1 MLAAPDLDAFAEFL
15 SVPVGTLG
23 AADTQAL
30 KQSAFLLQLLSGCS
44 DYPTADPCKTLFDNA
59 IMDMANW
66 MKNTLPFVA
75 VVSSPFQSETIGSYS
90 YSKNFRN
97 ILLTGLRGGDPTTGV
112 LWFDLAVSECGCG
125 SAEDSLMGSGGI
137 TVFEHEDV
145 FTATDGRRWVLGP
158 AETIGFGPEAGFEL
172 VSDL

>member
-15 SVPVGTLG
+15 TVPVGTLG

-44 DYPTADPCKTLFDNA
+44 DYPTDETCKTLFDNA

-75 VVSSPFQSETIGSYS
+75 AAAGPFQSETIGSYS

-97 ILLTGLRGGDPTTGV
+97 ILLSGLKGGDATTGV

-125 SAEDSLMGSGGI
+125 LEEDSLVASGAI
-137 TVFEHEDV
+137 TVFEHDDV
-145 FTATDGRRWVLGP
+145 FVASGGRRWVLGP
-158 AETIGFGPEAGFEL
+158 EDAIGHGPTAGFVLEHEL
-172 VSDL
+172 